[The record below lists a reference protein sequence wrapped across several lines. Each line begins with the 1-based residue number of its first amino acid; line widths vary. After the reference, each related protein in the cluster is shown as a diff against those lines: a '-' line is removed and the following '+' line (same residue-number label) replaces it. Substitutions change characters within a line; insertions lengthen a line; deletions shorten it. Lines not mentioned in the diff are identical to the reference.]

1 VKDTPAEAGR
11 SAGPWGGLWPRH
23 QPPVH
28 SPIPFRGVPAAT
40 AAALRLGRD
49 PRPLLSDIVAR
60 DLGADRAILCGS
72 GTQALQLALLVARRW
87 TASDAVALPA
97 FSCYDVASAAVG
109 SGARIH
115 LYDIDPATLGPD
127 LDSLRSALEDGVR
140 TVVVAPLYGIP
151 LDWDALVAAAD
162 EYGAELIE
170 DAAQGHGATWMG
182 CPLGALGRLS
192 VLSLGRGK
200 GWTGGRG
207 GVLLLRGGPEKPDGW
222 EAALPRN
229 DGRMDPGIGKEISV
243 LTAAVTQA
251 VAARPSF
258 FAFPSALPWLG
269 LGETRYHPPASTV
282 SITRAGAAL
291 ALRSRGAAGEEAV
304 ARRAN
309 GLWYGERLRS
319 NRAARTISLPPGAS
333 AGFLR
338 FPVRLR
344 AGLGTFTDV
353 QAARRLG
360 IAPGYP
366 STILALEPVRARLAG
381 KAASCPGA
389 DDLVRTLVTLPTH
402 SRLSARERGRVL
414 QMVGS
419 VLSQAVS
426 SER

>member
-1 VKDTPAEAGR
+1 VKDAPAADR
-11 SAGPWGGLWPRH
+11 SAGRWGGPWPRH

-40 AAALRLGRD
+40 AAALHIGRD
-49 PRPLLSDIVAR
+49 PRSVLSEIVSR
-60 DLGADRAILCGS
+60 DLGADQAILCGS

-115 LYDIDPATLGPD
+115 LYDMDPATLGPD
-127 LDSLRSALEDGVR
+127 LDSLRRVLDEGAR

-162 EYGAELIE
+162 GYGAELVE

-182 CPLGALGRLS
+182 RPLGTLGRLS
-192 VLSLGRGK
+192 VVSLGRGK

-207 GVLLLRGGPEKPDGW
+207 GALLVRGRPEEPAGW
-222 EAALPRN
+222 EAALPGNR
-229 DGRMDPGIGKEISV
+229 GRKDPGIGQELSV

-258 FAFPSALPWLG
+258 YALPSALPWLG
-269 LGETRYHPPASTV
+269 LGETRFRPPAAIA

-291 ALRSRGAAGEEAV
+291 ALRSRGAAREEAV
-304 ARRAN
+304 ARR
-309 GLWYGERLRS
+309 GHGSWYGERLRS
-319 NRAARTISLPPGAS
+319 NPAARTISLPPGAS
-333 AGFLR
+333 AGYLR
-338 FPVRLR
+338 FPVRLP
-344 AGLGTFTDV
+344 AGLGTFADE

-366 STILALEPVRARLAG
+366 STMLALGPVRARVAG
-381 KAASCPGA
+381 EPVSCPGA

-402 SRLSARERGRVL
+402 SRLSTSERGRVV
-414 QMVGS
+414 QMVES
-419 VLSQAVS
+419 VLPHPASN
-426 SER
+426 ER

>member
-11 SAGPWGGLWPRH
+11 PAGPWGGLWPRH

-60 DLGADRAILCGS
+60 DLGADRAVLCGS

-109 SGARIH
+109 SGARIQ
-115 LYDIDPATLGPD
+115 LYDMDPATLGPD
-127 LDSLRSALEDGVR
+127 LDSLRRALEGGAR

-151 LDWDALVAAAD
+151 LDWDALVTVA
-162 EYGAELIE
+162 EGYGAELVE
-170 DAAQGHGATWMG
+170 DAAQGHGATWLG
-182 CPLGALGRLS
+182 RPLGTLGRLS

-207 GVLLLRGGPEKPDGW
+207 GVLLLRGGPEEPAAWQGTLPDY
-222 EAALPRN
+222 
-229 DGRMDPGIGKEISV
+229 DGRVDPGIGQELSV

-258 FAFPSALPWLG
+258 YALPSALPWLG
-269 LGETRYHPPASTV
+269 LGETRYHPPASTA

-291 ALRSRGAAGEEAV
+291 ALRSRGAAREEAV

-309 GLWYGERLRS
+309 GFWYDERLRS
-319 NRAARTISLPPGAS
+319 NRAARTVALPSGAS

-344 AGLGTFTDV
+344 AGLGTFTDS

-366 STILALEPVRARLAG
+366 STMLALEPIRARLAD
-381 KAASCPGA
+381 KPVSCPGA

-402 SRLSARERGRVL
+402 SRLSARERGRIL
-414 QMVGS
+414 RMLGS
-419 VLSQAVS
+419 VLSHPAS